1 MKENK
6 TARMEIRLTPAEKE
20 KLKQYAEKHNMTVS
34 ETIRD
39 LCYKIFNE
47 NKEEK

>member
-1 MKENK
+1 MKEIKNV
-6 TARMEIRLTPAEKE
+6 RIEIRLTPTEKE
-20 KLKQYAEKHNMTVS
+20 LIKRYAEKHNTTIS
-34 ETIRD
+34 ETVRN